1 MSSTEESHDT
11 PGEERAF
18 KLAIIIPHYQSEEK
32 HYRQLVRCLESIK
45 TYEPAMLAHT
55 LIIDDKSP
63 WGEGLAELA
72 QKYGCIV
79 RMMSEKTSYS
89 NKINQG
95 AWQMMKRGYSHI
107 ITLNNDVEVTS
118 SFVEILRETFHA
130 HPRIKVIGGLLVY
143 PTGKVQSAGF
153 RIRHEPS
160 FTIEEYDKEAYV
172 YAQHGIYMT
181 GRFVE
186 GVTGAMQAIDLNF
199 MMRAGAYNPHYPL
212 AFEDVEFCLRVWLK
226 GGWVF
231 YTPAWQ
237 AVHSESATRGKN
249 PGEAELRS
257 LAKIH
262 EDCQSV
268 DFAEIHK
275 RIAVANE
282 TFGIRL

>member
-1 MSSTEESHDT
+1 MSTQRESHDT
-11 PGEERAF
+11 APF
-18 KLAIIIPHYQSEEK
+18 KLAIVIPHYQAHEK

-45 TYEPAMLAHT
+45 KHEPAMLAHT
-55 LIIDDKSP
+55 IILDDHSP
-63 WGEGLAELA
+63 MRDGLTDLCSG
-72 QKYGCIV
+72 YGCTV
-79 RMMSEKTSYS
+79 RMMAQKTSYS

-95 AWQMMKRGYSHI
+95 AWQAMKMGYTHMV
-107 ITLNNDVEVTS
+107 TLNNDVEVTVPFFDLLKE
-118 SFVEILRETFHA
+118 SFAV

-153 RIRHEPS
+153 RIIHDP

-172 YAQHGIYMT
+172 YAQHGIYMS

-186 GVTGAMQAIDLNF
+186 GVTGAMQAFDLNF
-199 MMRAGAYNPHYPL
+199 MLAIGAYNPHYPL
-212 AFEDVEFCLRVWLK
+212 AFEDVEFCLRTWLK

-237 AVHSESATRGKN
+237 GVHSESATRGKN

-262 EDCQSV
+262 EDCQV
-268 DFAEIHK
+268 IDFPEIRK
-275 RIAVANE
+275 RIASANE